1 MQREDLQRRFPLAPE
16 VSFCQTETTL
26 LENPTPL
33 CDNHSRMPFVPR
45 AFVALVLIFCFLAGC
60 ASEDP
65 AVSKLKALAA
75 KGDSEAQN
83 ALAEMYFS
91 GKGVSKNPSEALHW
105 LRESAG
111 QGYSPAQYGLG
122 SLYYDGAKGVPR
134 NFPEAAKWLQLAA
147 QQGSA
152 VAQTKL
158 GALYMLGEGVPKDR
172 VLSGMWLNLAHATE
186 SDELRK
192 TVTLMQRLLAQE
204 ATPEDIRRSQQLA
217 HDWKPVFPKTP
228 VVPH

>member
-1 MQREDLQRRFPLAPE
+1 M
-16 VSFCQTETTL
+16 
-26 LENPTPL
+26 
-33 CDNHSRMPFVPR
+33 PR
-45 AFVALVLIFCFLAGC
+45 AFAALLLIFCFLAGC

-65 AVSKLKALAA
+65 VVSKLKALAG
-75 KGDSEAQN
+75 KGDAEAQN

-111 QGYSPAQYGLG
+111 QGYSPAEYRLG
-122 SLYYDGAKGVPR
+122 SIYYDGREGVPR
-134 NFPEAAKWLQLAA
+134 NFPEAAKWLELAA

-152 VAQTKL
+152 AAQAKL
-158 GALYMLGEGVPKDR
+158 GGLYMLGEGVPKDR
-172 VLSGMWLNLAHATE
+172 VLSGMWLNLAQTAE
-186 SDELRK
+186 SDDLRK
-192 TVTLMQRLLAQE
+192 AVTQMQRLLTQE

-217 HDWKPVFPKTP
+217 NDWKPVSPKTP